1 MRMTNR
7 AGSAVLFH
15 LLLAGM
21 VCVQDTP
28 EVAASDEPA
37 PAYDPTDRYE
47 VRDIE
52 GWRVLV
58 NKSFVADEPE
68 LCSRTL
74 TLLRFQLYQ
83 IPRVVPSAAVE
94 KLRQIR
100 IWVELAEPHHP
111 CMAYHPDPKWLREHD
126 MNPDKAGC
134 VEIAG
139 ARNFL
144 EWTREQPWMVLHELA
159 HGYHHQ
165 FLGGY
170 DNPEIA
176 AAFRKATQDKR
187 YESVLHWDG
196 KTVRAYAANN
206 PMEYFAEATEAFFG
220 TNDFYPF
227 VRAELEQHDPRFHQ
241 LVAKL
246 WGVPSRKTEDEE
258 ASTTTGTDGVT
269 PPVQNAHPTRR
280 PSGGPTGPTSPTPR
294 QTTRGNP

>member
-1 MRMTNR
+1 MFLLLSFPVRYSLLDILRLSRFCVEGMQMTNKAGR
-7 AGSAVLFH
+7 AVVLF

-21 VCVQDTP
+21 VCVHDTP
-28 EVAASDEPA
+28 RAAASEDATP
-37 PAYDPTDRYE
+37 PYDPTDQFD
-47 VRDIE
+47 VKDIE

-58 NKSFVADEPE
+58 NKRFLADEPA
-68 LCSRTL
+68 LCRRTL
-74 TLLRFQLYQ
+74 KLLRFQLYQ
-83 IPRVVPSAAVE
+83 IPRVVPAAAVE
-94 KLRQIR
+94 KLREIS

-111 CMAYHPDPKWLREHD
+111 CMAYHPHPKWLRDHD

-144 EWTREQPWMVLHELA
+144 DWTREQPWMVLHELA

-176 AAFRKATQDKR
+176 AAFRKAMEAER

-227 VRAELEQHDPRFHQ
+227 VRAELEHHDPRFYQ

-246 WGVPSRKTEDEE
+246 WGMPSVEAGDEE
-258 ASTTTGTDGVT
+258 SSATTG
-269 PPVQNAHPTRR
+269 AE
-280 PSGGPTGPTSPTPR
+280 
-294 QTTRGNP
+294 